1 MEKSDDRRRLNL
13 NYRALVLV
21 SLSTAGIWFGRHNSA
36 GPTAVAQENK
46 TPIGVGSIKTANQQ
60 LEEAVRIKLRSD
72 EELREARLMVS
83 ADVTRNQ
90 VTLSGS
96 VASSTLREK
105 AIELARGAQVGVIV
119 NDRIEVRPNSTRTPT
134 P

>member
-1 MEKSDDRRRLNL
+1 MTHRRR
-13 NYRALVLV
+13 NYRALALV
-21 SLSTAGIWFGRHNSA
+21 SLSVAGIWFGWHSSA
-36 GPTAVAQENK
+36 GKTAVAQEIK
-46 TPIGVGSIKTANQQ
+46 TPIGAGSVKAANQQ

-72 EELREARLMVS
+72 EELREARLTVT

-90 VTLSGS
+90 VTLSGAL
-96 VASSTLREK
+96 ASSALREK

-119 NDRIEVRPNSTRTPT
+119 NDRIEVRRHSTRSPA